1 VKFLQLK
8 CCGVDSA
15 EDFYDTL
22 HISIPGSCCGK
33 KESEC
38 DRRDAYKKGCAWA
51 LKDLFESALQVL
63 GGVALGIA
71 TAEVRN

>member
-8 CCGVDSA
+8 CCGIDSA
-15 EDFYDTL
+15 NDFLKNNND
-22 HISIPGSCCGK
+22 IPGSCCGK
-33 KESEC
+33 KESKC
-38 DRRDAYKKGCAWA
+38 DEKDAYNKGCADA

>member
-15 EDFYDTL
+15 EDFNKVL
-22 HISIPGSCCGK
+22 NSGIPGSCCGK
-33 KESEC
+33 KKSEC
-38 DRRDAYKKGCAWA
+38 DKRDAYKKGCADA

-63 GGVALGIA
+63 GGVAVGIA
-71 TAEVRN
+71 AAEVRN